1 MQVSNQEYLKKCLEL
16 SELLQAEEK
25 PKELAVFF
33 QELQKPSDYPKPNF
47 LYVKEQFQLEDMLYF
62 LLLCAFLYETDTAL
76 SSYVYKQTKASFL
89 PLGVILS
96 WYSAMQPLPVDAA
109 AVCMAFLN
117 EDMLFQRNEG
127 TYLMMTPIKLHS
139 YALYYLLSGCLAQH
153 KAFQYMEV
161 SQQTFAPIYK
171 EQQAELL
178 KNITLKKSCILAAE
192 AHTGKRTLVL
202 RCAKILEESVFLL
215 SGIAWKQ
222 ADQKERLRILYC
234 IAFFCRLL
242 NGGIVYLDTAKDLL
256 KEEISFLDYFFSYV
270 KIPVIISAESSFT
283 NKYPV
288 IQLPLY
294 LSAEDLQTM
303 SFFLWEKTWVKSYL
317 HMTPQD
323 MVNYKKIDPEGSG
336 LKNYHMDII
345 SRDLTS
351 PLYKVLPHDAQW
363 EDWLGSDDLKEQ
375 LRYILFR
382 IQHMGDTSYHVQERI
397 HACIVLFHG
406 PSGTGKTLA
415 ARILGKEA
423 DLPVWQVDLSMI
435 MDKYVGESEK
445 HLREMFRNAQRNNCI
460 LLFDEADVLF
470 GKRTAL
476 ASSNDKY
483 ANSATAFLLQEIEQ
497 YQGIVILTT
506 NILQNFDDAFLRR
519 ITVMIRFPLPD
530 KTVKAEKWRVCFSG
544 IPLKTVLPCTWLAE
558 HLNLTLAQIEN
569 VAVNAACYW
578 RMEGKAFLTLEHI
591 LKAVKLEY
599 NKRQEQIPV
608 EIMKFLHTES

>member
-25 PKELAVFF
+25 PKELAVLF

-192 AHTGKRTLVL
+192 AHAGKRTLVL

-397 HACIVLFHG
+397 HACVLFHG

-544 IPLKTVLPCTWLAE
+544 IPLKTELPCTWLAE

>member
-1 MQVSNQEYLKKCLEL
+1 MQVSNQEYLKKCLEF
-16 SELLQAEEK
+16 SELLQAEKK
-25 PKELAVFF
+25 PNELAVLF
-33 QELQKPSDYPKPNF
+33 QELQKPSDYPKPHF
-47 LYVKEQFQLEDMLYF
+47 LYVKELFQLEDMLYF

-96 WYSAMQPLPVDAA
+96 WYSAMQPLPVDAT

-117 EDMLFQRNEG
+117 EDMLFQHNED
-127 TYLMMTPIKLHS
+127 TYLMMTPIKLQS
-139 YALYYLLSGCLAQH
+139 YALYYLSSGCLPQH

-161 SQQTFAPIYK
+161 SQQAFAPIYR

-192 AHTGKRTLVL
+192 AHAGKRTLVL

-222 ADQKERLRILYC
+222 ADQKERLRILNC
-234 IAFFCRLL
+234 IAFFSRLL

-270 KIPVIISAESSFT
+270 NIPVIISTESPFT

-323 MVNYKKIDPEGSG
+323 MVDYKKIDPEGSG
-336 LKNYHMDII
+336 LENYHMDII

-351 PLYKVLPHDAQW
+351 PLYRVLSHDAQW
-363 EDWLGSDDLKEQ
+363 EDWLGGDDLKEQ

-382 IQHMGDTSYHVQERI
+382 IQHMGDSGYHVQERM

-476 ASSNDKY
+476 SSSNDKY

-544 IPLKTVLPCTWLAE
+544 IPLKTELPCTWLAE

-569 VAVNAACYW
+569 VAVNAACYR
-578 RMEGKAFLTLEHI
+578 RMDGEAFLTLEHI

-599 NKRQEQIPV
+599 NKRQEQVPV
-608 EIMKFLHTES
+608 EIMKFLHT